1 VEPNPDADAVAALV
15 QRYADCIDAGDL
27 DGLADLFASGVLRS
41 PAGDAHGR
49 DEVRRMYDS
58 VVLDDQGRPG
68 TRHVVFGV
76 EVEVDGDTARASSY
90 VTVIHRERP
99 IIAGRYRDTFVR
111 DGRRGSWRFAERVVH
126 LDLLGDISGHY
137 RPPGGR
143 APGSPSSSAS
153 G

>member
-1 VEPNPDADAVAALV
+1 MESDADEVAALV

-27 DGLADLFASGVLRS
+27 DGLAALFTWGTLRS

-49 DEVRRMYDS
+49 DEVRRMYDA
-58 VVLDDQGRPG
+58 VVLDDHGRPG

-76 EVEVDGDTARASSY
+76 EVEIDGDVAHARSY
-90 VTVIHRERP
+90 VTVIHHDRP
-99 IIAGRYRDTFVR
+99 IIAGRYDDRFARDPAT
-111 DGRRGSWRFAERVVH
+111 GHWRFDERVVH
-126 LDLLGDISGHY
+126 LDLVGDISGHY

-143 APGSPSSSAS
+143 TPGSPSSSAS